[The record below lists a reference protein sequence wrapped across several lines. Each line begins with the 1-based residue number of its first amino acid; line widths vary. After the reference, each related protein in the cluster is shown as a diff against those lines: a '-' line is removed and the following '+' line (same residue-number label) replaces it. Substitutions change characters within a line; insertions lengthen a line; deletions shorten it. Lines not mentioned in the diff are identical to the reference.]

1 MGRELEAKDNGEG
14 EAAAVPGGTGVA
26 VLGSLVNVV
35 HIIDTKLCRLHLL
48 PAQGQPLPLQRV
60 APVRGVGV
68 VVDVVLPAADGPVYC
83 PAGGKREVLS
93 RQAGQVPQGLG
104 LDPTYA
110 FPTQI
115 FSFSGGEWDE
125 SKKKKNIWERGN
137 V

>member
-1 MGRELEAKDNGEG
+1 M
-14 EAAAVPGGTGVA
+14 A

-35 HIIDTKLCRLHLL
+35 HIIDSKLCRLHLL

-68 VVDVVLPAADGPVYC
+68 VVDVVLPAADGPVHG
-83 PAGGKREVLS
+83 PAGGKGEVLS

-115 FSFSGGEWDE
+115 FSFSGGKRDE
-125 SKKKKNIWERGN
+125 SKKKTSGKKGTCEKMTFKGETRFF
-137 V
+137 

>member
-1 MGRELEAKDNGEG
+1 ME
-14 EAAAVPGGTGVA
+14 AVPGGAGVA
-26 VLGSLVNVV
+26 VLGPLVDVV

-60 APVRGVGV
+60 APVRGIGV
-68 VVDVVLPAADGPVYC
+68 VVDVVLPAADGPVHG
-83 PAGGKREVLS
+83 PAAGKGEVLS

-115 FSFSGGEWDE
+115 FRFSGGERDE
-125 SKKKKNIWERGN
+125 SRKTSGKDATCEKMTFKGETRFY
-137 V
+137 